1 MATTT
6 ETTWDEQRSQ
16 RARVATLQDQ
26 MKRHDIG
33 GLLLGGGG
41 GIGVRWVLGVAVP
54 ASRVFVPAE
63 GEPIGFIRQRDI
75 EYVRPH
81 HANVRLPLDEQ
92 DVSDDCDNLGRDA
105 RQACVVAD
113 LMEEHGAAGEHL
125 GVEVAPPALL
135 ISLIRSGVDVVDG
148 RDVLERAMA
157 IKNDD
162 EIMMYRAIAD
172 QYVNTMRAFQE
183 AGVPGITENALA
195 GAVVTAWYDTGGE
208 EVSQLNVCSGENMN
222 PWQRWPTERVLK
234 SGEFVGIDLH
244 GRGINGLRG
253 DVSRT
258 YFVGDRPTPE
268 QRALYREAYE
278 YVQATIPI
286 CKVGRT
292 FAEIA
297 EAQPPVPAAYRK
309 QQFSYHIAHG
319 VGMGSSGYPHI
330 GAQNDDSDSV
340 LGANQILAIECHFGE
355 PGSTL
360 AVKLEDM
367 IVVREG
373 EPELLTKDVPFDDR
387 LLA

>member
-1 MATTT
+1 MAAS
-6 ETTWDEQRSQ
+6 ERAWDEQRSK

-33 GLLLGGGG
+33 ALLLGG
-41 GIGVRWVLGVAVP
+41 GIGVRYLLGVAVP
-54 ASRVFVPAE
+54 ASKVFVPAD

-81 HANVRLPLDEQ
+81 HAAVRLALYEQEVSNDCRDLDR
-92 DVSDDCDNLGRDA
+92 NGRM
-105 RQACVVAD
+105 ACTVAD
-113 LMEEHGAAGEHL
+113 LMEQHGVAGERL
-125 GVEVAPPALL
+125 GVEVAAPGLL
-135 ISLIRSGVDVVDG
+135 IGLIKRGVDVVDA
-148 RDVLERAMA
+148 RDVFERAMA

-172 QYVNTMRAFQE
+172 QYVDTMRAFRE
-183 AGVPGITENALA
+183 ASVPGATENAIA
-195 GAVVTAWYDTGGE
+195 GAVVTAWHEAGGE

-222 PWQRWPTERVLK
+222 PWRRWPTERALK
-234 SGEFVGIDLH
+234 SGDFVGIDLH
-244 GRGINGLRG
+244 ARGVNGLRG

-268 QRALYREAYE
+268 QRALYREAYQ
-278 YVQATIPI
+278 YVQEAIPI
-286 CKVGRT
+286 FRVGRT

-297 EAQPPVPAAYRK
+297 EATPPVPASYQR

-330 GAQNDDSDSV
+330 EPQNRDSDSV
-340 LGANQILAIECHFGE
+340 LAPNQLLAIECHFGE
-355 PGSTL
+355 PGSAL

-367 IVVREG
+367 IVVRDG
-373 EPELLTKDVPFDDR
+373 PPEVLTSGVPFDER
-387 LLA
+387 LIG

>member
-1 MATTT
+1 MATTM
-6 ETTWDEQRSQ
+6 ERTWDEQRSK
-16 RARVATLQDQ
+16 RARLATIQDQ

-33 GLLLGGGG
+33 ALLLGG
-41 GIGVRWVLGVAVP
+41 GIGVRYVLGVAVP
-54 ASRVFVPAE
+54 ASKVFVPAE

-81 HANVRLPLDEQ
+81 HAAVRLALYEQ
-92 DVSDDCDNLGRDA
+92 DVSDDCRDLDRDGRM
-105 RQACVVAD
+105 ACAVAD
-113 LMEEHGAAGEHL
+113 LMEQHGAAGERL
-125 GVEVAPPALL
+125 GVEFAAPGLL
-135 ISLIRSGVDVVDG
+135 IGLIRAGVDVVDARG
-148 RDVLERAMA
+148 VFEQAMA

-162 EIMMYRAIAD
+162 EIMMYRAIAV
-172 QYVNTMRAFQE
+172 QYVDTMRAFQE
-183 AGVPGITENALA
+183 ACVPGTTENALA
-195 GAVVTAWYDTGGE
+195 GSVVTAWYEAGGE

-222 PWQRWPTERVLK
+222 PWRRWPTERVLQ
-234 SGEFVGIDLH
+234 SGDFVGIDLH
-244 GRGINGLRG
+244 ARGVNGLRG

-268 QRALYREAYE
+268 QRALYREAYQ
-278 YVQATIPI
+278 YVQETIPI
-286 CKVGRT
+286 FKVGRT

-297 EAQPPVPAAYRK
+297 EATPPVPAAYQQ

-330 GAQNDDSDSV
+330 EPQNHDSKSV
-340 LGANQILAIECHFGE
+340 LAPNQILAIECHFGE
-355 PGSTL
+355 PGSAL

-373 EPELLTKDVPFDDR
+373 EPELLTRDVPLDDR

>member
-1 MATTT
+1 MAAS
-6 ETTWDEQRSQ
+6 ERAWDEQRSK

-33 GLLLGGGG
+33 ALLLGG
-41 GIGVRWVLGVAVP
+41 GIGVRYLLGVAVP
-54 ASRVFVPAE
+54 ASKVFVPAH

-81 HANVRLPLDEQ
+81 HAAVRLALYEQEVSNDCRDLDR
-92 DVSDDCDNLGRDA
+92 NGRM
-105 RQACVVAD
+105 ACTVAD
-113 LMEEHGAAGEHL
+113 LMEQHGVAGERL
-125 GVEVAPPALL
+125 GVEVAAPGLL
-135 ISLIRSGVDVVDG
+135 IGLIKRGVDVVDA
-148 RDVLERAMA
+148 RDVFERAMA

-172 QYVNTMRAFQE
+172 QYVDTMRAFRE
-183 AGVPGITENALA
+183 ASVPGATENAIA
-195 GAVVTAWYDTGGE
+195 GAVVTAWHEAGGE

-222 PWQRWPTERVLK
+222 PWRRWPTERVLK
-234 SGEFVGIDLH
+234 SGDFVGIDLH
-244 GRGINGLRG
+244 ARGVNGLRG

-268 QRALYREAYE
+268 QRALYREAYQ
-278 YVQATIPI
+278 YVQEAIPI
-286 CKVGRT
+286 FRVGRT

-297 EAQPPVPAAYRK
+297 EATPPVPASYQR

-330 GAQNDDSDSV
+330 EPQNRDSDSV
-340 LGANQILAIECHFGE
+340 LAPNQLLAIECHFGE
-355 PGSTL
+355 PGSAL

-367 IVVREG
+367 IVVRDG
-373 EPELLTKDVPFDDR
+373 PPEVLTSGVPFDER
-387 LLA
+387 LIG

>member
-1 MATTT
+1 MATTI
-6 ETTWDEQRSQ
+6 EKTWDEQRSK

-33 GLLLGGGG
+33 GLLLGGG
-41 GIGVRWVLGVAVP
+41 IGVRYVLGVAVP
-54 ASRVFVPAE
+54 ASKVFVPAE

-75 EYVRPH
+75 EYVHPH
-81 HANVRLPLDEQ
+81 HAAVRLALYEQ
-92 DVSDDCDNLGRDA
+92 DVSDDCSGLDRNGRM
-105 RQACVVAD
+105 ACAVAD
-113 LMEEHGAAGEHL
+113 LMEQHGAAGERL
-125 GVEVAPPALL
+125 GVEFAAPGLL
-135 ISLIRSGVDVVDG
+135 IGLIKRGVDVVDA
-148 RDVLERAMA
+148 RDVFERAMA

-162 EIMMYRAIAD
+162 EIMMYRVIAD

-183 AGVPGITENALA
+183 AAVPGITENALA

-234 SGEFVGIDLH
+234 SGDFVGIDLH
-244 GRGINGLRG
+244 ARGINGLRG

-258 YFVGDRPTPE
+258 FFVGDRPTPE
-268 QRALYREAYE
+268 QRALYREAYQ
-278 YVQATIPI
+278 YVQETIPI
-286 CKVGRT
+286 FKVGRT

-297 EAQPPVPAAYRK
+297 EATPPVPAPYQR

-330 GAQNDDSDSV
+330 EANNTDSDSV
-340 LGANQILAIECHFGE
+340 LAPNQILAIECHFGE
-355 PGSTL
+355 PGSAL

-373 EPELLTKDVPFDDR
+373 EPELLTRDVPLDDR